1 MQNNQKKRVLVVED
15 DSSIRN
21 ILADKINYDDDLFA
35 STANDGEEGL
45 AVSIREKPDL
55 ILLDVIMPK
64 MNGLK
69 MLQKLREDP
78 WGKTVPVILLSNDD
92 DPEHIRN
99 ALQDDVTDYLVKSDF
114 ELENIV
120 KKIKEILII

>member
-1 MQNNQKKRVLVVED
+1 MSDKTAKKIMVVED
-15 DSSIRN
+15 EQYLRELYVQ
-21 ILADKINYDDDLFA
+21 ILQQEGYVVDIAE
-35 STANDGEEGL
+35 DGEQAL
-45 AVSIREKPDL
+45 AKLTQNEYDL